1 MAILLAMRLW
11 NEEEL
16 LQARWIVSVGSARIR
31 WMSAHGVF
39 VSFVYGCA
47 ASASEY
53 DWRLFDSTQ
62 VIHGSVR
69 LHDAPRGQG
78 GAAQARDP
86 QGHFALVLSRR
97 QNRRARPQ
105 RCR

>member
-1 MAILLAMRLW
+1 MAILLTMRLW
-11 NEEEL
+11 NEQEL
-16 LQARWIVSVGSARIR
+16 LQARRIVSVGSTRIR
-31 WMSAHGVF
+31 WMSAHSVF
-39 VSFVYGCA
+39 VSFVYGCGP
-47 ASASEY
+47 SASEY

-86 QGHFALVLSRR
+86 QRHFALLFSGR